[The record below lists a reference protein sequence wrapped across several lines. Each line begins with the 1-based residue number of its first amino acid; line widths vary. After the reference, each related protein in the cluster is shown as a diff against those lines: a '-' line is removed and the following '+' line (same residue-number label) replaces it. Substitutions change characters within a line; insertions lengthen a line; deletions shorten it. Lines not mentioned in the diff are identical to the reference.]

1 MLAVPVLQKAGSR
14 SDDTERKRFNVASL
28 ENEKNEGTETYTCAQ
43 IGRPDLGLG
52 VWRVPGLEQ
61 EEERKDPS

>member
-1 MLAVPVLQKAGSR
+1 MLAIPVLQKAGW
-14 SDDTERKRFNVASL
+14 SDSSERKRLNVASL
-28 ENEKNEGTETYTCAQ
+28 ENEKNEGTEKYTRAQ